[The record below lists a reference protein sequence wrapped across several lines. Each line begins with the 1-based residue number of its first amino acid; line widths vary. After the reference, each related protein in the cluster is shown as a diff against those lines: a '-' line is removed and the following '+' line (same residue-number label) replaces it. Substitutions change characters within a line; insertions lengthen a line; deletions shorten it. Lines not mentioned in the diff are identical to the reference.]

1 MGFLLH
7 ESFVHPYFTSYLKNI
22 MNTKTIL
29 AAVSILAV
37 IAAVAQA
44 QMTISVGSDDGPEVT
59 TNYTPANYSDLYDAT
74 DLSDAWASG
83 SLNMISGN
91 PQSGVSFDLD
101 FTLGGSSD
109 LRFRP
114 QPAGLGVRGG
124 ANSAIDN
131 QVDGN
136 QEFLTVTISNVQG
149 LDGAQEQLF
158 FTQVEALFLANS
170 EDAILNGATI
180 TGTGSNSDVYALAGD
195 SSSFTLATPVGVN
208 TSTFVLGSFTVDV
221 AAIPEP
227 GTYALLSGL
236 LALGFVAL
244 RRR

>member
-1 MGFLLH
+1 MVFLLH

-22 MNTKTIL
+22 MNTKIIL

-37 IAAVAQA
+37 TAAVAQA
-44 QMTISVGSDDGPEVT
+44 QMTISVGGDDGPESAA
-59 TNYTPANYSDLYDAT
+59 TNYTPAVYSAFFDGT
-74 DLSDAWASG
+74 DLSDAWTSG

-91 PQSGVSFDLD
+91 LQSGVSFDLD
-101 FTLGGSSD
+101 FTPSGTSD

-131 QVDGN
+131 SVS
-136 QEFLTVTISNVQG
+136 QEFVTVAISNVQG
-149 LDGAQEQLF
+149 LDGAQEQLV
-158 FTQVEALFLANS
+158 FTQVETMFLGVTESALA
-170 EDAILNGATI
+170 DGVTI
-180 TGTGSNSDVYALAGD
+180 TGSSSNSDVWSLTGD
-195 SSSFTLATPVGVN
+195 SSSFTLGAVLLASGASN
-208 TSTFVLGSFTVDV
+208 FALGSFTVDV